1 MGSLKVI
8 EHVWSDGTRNG
19 WIKEAFDL
27 FDGDD
32 SGAIDKA
39 ELGVAIQALGFEPT
53 VEEIDKM
60 CKDIDADGNSQI
72 EFNEFVAMMGDK
84 VSGKDGIEE
93 MKKAYKLFD
102 TEGRGKVGVKE
113 LSAIATE
120 IGEAMS
126 SDEIQE
132 LVDEC
137 GGAAGGITEDAFVE
151 IMQEQVC
158 VNHPVLCN
166 LYMHRA

>member
-53 VEEIDKM
+53 VDEIDKM
-60 CKDIDADGNSQI
+60 VKDIDADGNAQI

-84 VSGKDGIEE
+84 VSGKDGVEE
-93 MKKAYKLFD
+93 MKKAFKLFD
-102 TEGRGKVGVKE
+102 PEGKGKITMKE
-113 LSAIATE
+113 LAAVAKD
-120 IGEAMS
+120 IGETMS
-126 SDEIQE
+126 EKDLQDV
-132 LVDEC
+132 LDEC
-137 GGAAGGITEDAFVE
+137 GGSAGGITEDAFVE
-151 IMQEQVC
+151 IMQEQG
-158 VNHPVLCN
+158 LC
-166 LYMHRA
+166 